1 MPKKTGGHTMT
12 NNKSR
17 YGTRLRWSDEAHD
30 DESAVEGYMT
40 GGKNR
45 QHRNNRKE
53 RRTRKEQGWMT
64 NT

>member
-1 MPKKTGGHTMT
+1 MA
-12 NNKSR
+12 NDKSR

-45 QHRNNRKE
+45 QHRNSRKE
-53 RRTRKEQGWMT
+53 RRQRKQSSWMT